1 MFGFW
6 RFCFAWRWPIGFDY
20 SGRNKRWQ
28 AVRKLALKRDG
39 YLCRESARYG
49 KIVGANVVHHVW
61 PAEDY
66 PEYAYELWNLLS
78 LCQAQH
84 DAMHDRVT
92 RALTPLG
99 ERWRRRTI
107 PPRPFHRAE
116 VAK

>member
-1 MFGFW
+1 M
-6 RFCFAWRWPIGFDY
+6 GFDY

-49 KIVGANVVHHVW
+49 KVVEANVVHHVW

-84 DAMHDRVT
+84 DAMHDRIT

-107 PPRPFHRAE
+107 PPLPEAVPLRPR
-116 VAK
+116 

>member
-1 MFGFW
+1 M
-6 RFCFAWRWPIGFDY
+6 GFDY

-49 KIVGANVVHHVW
+49 KVVDANVVHHVW

-78 LCQAQH
+78 LSQAQH
-84 DAMHDRVT
+84 DAMHDRIT

-107 PPRPFHRAE
+107 PPRSLHRAE

>member
-1 MFGFW
+1 M
-6 RFCFAWRWPIGFDY
+6 GFDY
-20 SGRNKRWQ
+20 STRNKRWQ

-49 KIVGANVVHHVW
+49 KVVDANVVHHVW

-78 LCQAQH
+78 LSQAQH

-99 ERWRRRTI
+99 ERWRRKV
-107 PPRPFHRAE
+107 PPPSLAPR
-116 VAK
+116 